1 MKMKLNKIVAL
12 TLLGM
17 GVLGFGGNAVA
28 GKYEITEEMIKK
40 VEEKLP
46 EFHEVKYKNKHIQH
60 TGTDWYFEHRYGTPT
75 KERQELWLENRK
87 TNPYH
92 KKHKEW
98 LSQKIS
104 QEKLK
109 QALKLTSPLNK
120 NTSKTLSQQEIQALK
135 TETQVLRQQF
145 LNYLIYTPVQH
156 NALYQD
162 KFRFLYNRSKDLIIL
177 IIDNKVK
184 DKELLEMT
192 LEYRKALEE
201 DFLQEH
207 NREYRRH
214 LAVLETALI
223 DNFSIFT
230 EAEKANKPV
239 HKIPEYKEARKEI
252 NNRDDVKKFDII
264 AEDYKRL
271 NTALEQHI
279 YLLDVKVV
287 N

>member
-1 MKMKLNKIVAL
+1 MKMKLNKIVVL
-12 TLLGM
+12 TLLGV

-28 GKYEITEEMIKK
+28 GEYEITEQQIQEAEKK
-40 VEEKLP
+40 YVSEYP
-46 EFHEVKYKNKHIQH
+46 KNKHIQH
-60 TGTDWYFEHRYGTPT
+60 AGTDWYFEHRYGTPD
-75 KERQELWLENRK
+75 KERQELWLEFVK
-87 TNPYH
+87 SDEKYKP
-92 KKHKEW
+92 KIKEW

-120 NTSKTLSQQEIQALK
+120 NTSKTLSQDEIQALK

-145 LNYLIYTPVQH
+145 ANYLNYHSNGFEPKK
-156 NALYQD
+156 LYQD

-177 IIDNKVK
+177 IIGNKVK

-201 DFLQEH
+201 EFLEE
-207 NREYRRH
+207 NKKAKNGYWGV
-214 LAVLETALI
+214 LKAAVHDSYQVFI
-223 DNFSIFT
+223 Q
-230 EAEKANKPV
+230 AEKEGKAI
-239 HKIPEYKEARKEI
+239 HRMPEHKEAVKELGE
-252 NNRDDVKKFDII
+252 RDDVKKFDII
-264 AEDYKRL
+264 EEDYKRL